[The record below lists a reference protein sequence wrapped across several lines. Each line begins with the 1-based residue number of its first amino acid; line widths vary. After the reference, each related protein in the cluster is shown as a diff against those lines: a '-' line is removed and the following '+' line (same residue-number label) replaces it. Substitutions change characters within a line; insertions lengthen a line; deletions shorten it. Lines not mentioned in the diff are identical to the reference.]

1 MPKAKTNTR
10 VPARKNPA
18 DFTGE
23 AWSLIRQIMEKT
35 VVTVFWESVDKA
47 EKRVKVTVRLG
58 LRLIL
63 GTVAVFSGLV
73 FLIVGMSQILDQ
85 FLSLSP
91 GIGYALFGFIIIIF
105 GLIVLEK
112 VKSEKNNS

>member
-47 EKRVKVTVRLG
+47 EKKVKVTVKMG
-58 LRLIL
+58 LKLL
-63 GTVAVFSGLV
+63 LSTVAIFSGLV
-73 FLIVGMSQILDQ
+73 FLVVGMSQILDQ

-91 GIGYALFGFIIIIF
+91 GIGYALFGLIIVIF

-112 VKSEKNNS
+112 LKNEKNNS